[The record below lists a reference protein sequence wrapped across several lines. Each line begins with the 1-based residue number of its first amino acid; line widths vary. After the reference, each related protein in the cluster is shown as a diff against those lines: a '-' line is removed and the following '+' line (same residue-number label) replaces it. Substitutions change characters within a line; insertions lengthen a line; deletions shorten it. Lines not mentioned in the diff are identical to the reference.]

1 MKLKEEK
8 IKQIQKLCEQNN
20 VKSLYVFG
28 SVLREDFNDTSDI
41 DFLIDFSENDPF
53 RYTDLYFSFKQML
66 EEIVQRKIDLLE
78 ERAIRNPLLKNHID
92 SNKQKL
98 Y

>member
-66 EEIVQRKIDLLE
+66 EEILQRKIDLLE